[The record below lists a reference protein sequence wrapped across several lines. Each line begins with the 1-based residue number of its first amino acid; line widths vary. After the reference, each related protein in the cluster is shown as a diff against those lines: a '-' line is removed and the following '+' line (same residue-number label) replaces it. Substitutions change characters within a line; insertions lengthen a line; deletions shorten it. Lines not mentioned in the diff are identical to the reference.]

1 MSWKVAW
8 AIVFLS
14 GKWSKYSSG
23 EISVVIIILGWTW
36 FELLEKKQ
44 HVVMH
49 ISAGPYASLKLKYTG
64 QWIMQG
70 FK

>member
-1 MSWKVAW
+1 MGWKVAW

-44 HVVMH
+44 HV
-49 ISAGPYASLKLKYTG
+49 ITNIKLTYTG

-70 FK
+70 LK